1 MKLNKKVIE
10 SMTVVSAV
18 AVVSTFTALTGSTEE
33 SVTVAQTSIVVLE
46 KTGTAGIIA
55 ELHKMEEDALAAN
68 GLMTASIV
76 RTESNLVAEANAQEN
91 TEAAENSTEVL
102 EESAGIS
109 QVVFEAME
117 VADAE
122 ESAGISQVVFEAME
136 VADVEE
142 QPDKAVEEVL
152 PENIEAPEKAQETQ
166 PEENGAAAKAEENM
180 EDVQELEPEKNEENP
195 EGVQQEE
202 NVEEAQ
208 PEDNTEAPEESS
220 TEENPEETQPEKDV
234 ENSQDVQPEEDA
246 ENPEAQPEEDTENS
260 QDAQP
265 EENTENTE
273 NEEWSDQVM
282 ANVEEDMNIRTAP
295 DETSELAGKF
305 YRGDVAEIVEVGDEW
320 TEITSGNVT
329 GFVKNEYLVYGDE
342 AFQLANEVCSVYA
355 TVNTDGL
362 RLRSEPNEEAGIV
375 TTASN
380 GDRLKV
386 DKEAEETEGWVAV
399 KTSDSTAYVSEDY
412 VEVALNLG
420 TALNSEEVKQK
431 EAAKAAEE
439 AKKAGRKPAM
449 SASTDEVT
457 LLGALIQC
465 EAGSGSYEG
474 MLAVG
479 SVVMNRVRSGGYP
492 GTISGVIYQ
501 AGQFPPALSGSVAN
515 VAAGG
520 VRSACLQAAQE
531 AINGADNTNGAL
543 QFRSASS
550 GYGGTVI
557 GGNVFF

>member
-55 ELHKMEEDALAAN
+55 ELHKMEEDALAEN
-68 GLMTASIV
+68 GLITASIV
-76 RTESNLVAEANAQEN
+76 RTEGNLVAEGNAQESLGAEEN
-91 TEAAENSTEVL
+91 TTEAL

-109 QVVFEAME
+109 KELFDAME

-122 ESAGISQVVFEAME
+122 G
-136 VADVEE
+136 
-142 QPDKAVEEVL
+142 QPDKAVEALEEVL
-152 PENIEAPEKAQETQ
+152 AEENIETPEKAQEIQPEEEDAAAKAEEKVESSQVTEETQ
-166 PEENGAAAKAEENM
+166 PEENI
-180 EDVQELEPEKNEENP
+180 ENP
-195 EGVQQEE
+195 EDAKPEE
-202 NVEEAQ
+202 NTENL
-208 PEDNTEAPEESS
+208 EDV
-220 TEENPEETQPEKDV
+220 QPEKDAEKSQDAQPE
-234 ENSQDVQPEEDA
+234 ENTENPEDVQPEENT
-246 ENPEAQPEEDTENS
+246 ETPEDVQPEETPEKS
-260 QDAQP
+260 QEAQP

-399 KTSDSTAYVSEDY
+399 KTSDSTAYVSADY
-412 VEVALNLG
+412 VEVSLNLG
-420 TALNSEEVKQK
+420 TALNNEEVKEK